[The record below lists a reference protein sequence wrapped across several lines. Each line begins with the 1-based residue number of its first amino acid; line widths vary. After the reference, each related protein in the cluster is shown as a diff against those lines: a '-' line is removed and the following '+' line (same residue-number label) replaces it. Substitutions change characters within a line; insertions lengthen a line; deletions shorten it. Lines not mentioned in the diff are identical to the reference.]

1 MDNVRYDKSIK
12 GGSYHIL
19 ESSPFPFA
27 KKSFI
32 GGRPLSRA
40 DFSSPSYITVPLSK
54 KTILSAK
61 RLILETSCVIKIG
74 VVYYDQ
80 LFLNSYS

>member
-1 MDNVRYDKSIK
+1 
-12 GGSYHIL
+12 
-19 ESSPFPFA
+19 
-27 KKSFI
+27 
-32 GGRPLSRA
+32 
-40 DFSSPSYITVPLSK
+40 LSK

-80 LFLNSYS
+80 LFFNSYS